1 MSAISTDTVR
11 QGPTFAGTFW
21 VQGVL
26 LRVIIGCCLFGLT
39 YYQPLPMAL
48 LAAVLATDL
57 CAFIWALI
65 RFNAVASTHLTET
78 GRFWPVTL
86 GFGFFVLAAVA
97 AMVSWWLLFV
107 EANPPS
113 IVRNNDRD
121 SLSRPASSGERFV
134 AEISRDR
141 TQIILKGVIAN
152 GLVLQ
157 LESQFADSNKINT
170 IVLNSPGGNVY
181 EARLLAE
188 DIRRR
193 GLDTHVSTECS
204 ASCLLAYMAGEN
216 RTLGIGA
223 QLGFHRYGL
232 DFVQVLPHV
241 SPLREM
247 RVDQQYYLQR
257 GVPLDFLDRFFD
269 LNRDA
274 VWYPTRRELESAG
287 ITTQ

>member
-11 QGPTFAGTFW
+11 EGPTFASTFW

-26 LRVIIGCCLFGLT
+26 LRVVIGCCLFGLT
-39 YYQPLPMAL
+39 FYQPLPMAL

-65 RFNAVASTHLTET
+65 KFNAVASAHLNET
-78 GRFWPVTL
+78 GRFWQVTS
-86 GFGFFVLAAVA
+86 GFGFFFLAAIA
-97 AMVSWWLLFV
+97 ALISWWLLFD
-107 EANPPS
+107 ETNPPKIKRDS
-113 IVRNNDRD
+113 TRN
-121 SLSRPASSGERFV
+121 SLSRPEPTGERFV

-141 TQIILKGVIAN
+141 TEIILKGVFAN

-157 LESQFADSNKINT
+157 LEPHFNAPNKIDT
-170 IVLNSPGGNVY
+170 MVLNSPGGNVY

-188 DIRRR
+188 DIQRR
-193 GLDTHVSTECS
+193 GLATHVSNECS
-204 ASCLLAYMAGEN
+204 ASCLLAFMAGES
-216 RTLGIGA
+216 RTLGIGG
-223 QLGFHRYGL
+223 QLGFHRYGI

-257 GVPLDFLDRFFD
+257 GVSLDFLDKVFD

-274 VWYPTRRELESAG
+274 VWYPTRRELQNAG
-287 ITTQ
+287 IITQ